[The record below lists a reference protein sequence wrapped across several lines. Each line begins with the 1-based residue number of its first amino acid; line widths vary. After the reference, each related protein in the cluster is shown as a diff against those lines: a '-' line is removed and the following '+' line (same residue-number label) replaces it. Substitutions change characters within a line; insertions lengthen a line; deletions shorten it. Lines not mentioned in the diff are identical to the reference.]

1 MPSLKQNFIETCDIY
16 IKTRSLLKKATFR
29 EQRNIRLDIVA
40 CIKQFQYD
48 LVEEI
53 DLIMIQD
60 IESWINT
67 LIKNQISFGD
77 LFDFL
82 NSVFDESFYDL
93 IIGDMERCKNNLS
106 ESESLIHFGIINIE
120 TQKIKHYNKMKNV
133 LEWEKNSLP
142 TSSPNKKSN
151 KIYEIMDNQL
161 TKKINYSTYLC
172 KKYYNHLINTL
183 PNLTKTIKMC
193 REKMDFFELI
203 IG

>member
-16 IKTRSLLKKATFR
+16 IKTRSLLKKATSR

-67 LIKNQISFGD
+67 LIKNQISFGN

-93 IIGDMERCKNNLS
+93 IMLDMERCKNNLS

-133 LEWEKNSLP
+133 LKWEQKTLP
-142 TSSPNKKSN
+142 PSSPKK
-151 KIYEIMDNQL
+151 KCAKVYETMDNQL
-161 TKKINYSTYLC
+161 TKKITYSTYLC
-172 KKYYNHLINTL
+172 KKYYNHLINSL
-183 PNLTKTIKMC
+183 PGLTKTIKMC
-193 REKMDFFELI
+193 REKIDFFEI
-203 IG
+203 DI

>member
-29 EQRNIRLDIVA
+29 EQRNIRLDILA

-67 LIKNQISFGD
+67 LIKNKISFGD

>member
-16 IKTRSLLKKATFR
+16 IKTRSLLKKATSR

>member
-1 MPSLKQNFIETCDIY
+1 MPSLKKNFIETCDIY
-16 IKTRSLLKKATFR
+16 IKTRSLLKKTTSR
-29 EQRNIRLDIVA
+29 EQRNIRLDIVT

-60 IESWINT
+60 IEEWINT
-67 LIKNQISFGD
+67 LIKNKISFGD

-93 IIGDMERCKNNLS
+93 IISDMERCRNNLS

-133 LEWEKNSLP
+133 LEWEQKSLP
-142 TSSPNKKSN
+142 PSSPNKKSD
-151 KIYEIMDNQL
+151 KVYETMDNQL
-161 TKKINYSTYLC
+161 TKKITYSTYLC
-172 KKYYNHLINTL
+172 KKYYGHLVNTL
-183 PNLTKTIKMC
+183 QHLTKTIQMC
-193 REKMDFFELI
+193 KEKMELLEI
-203 IG
+203 LH